1 MLLCPSSFWERN
13 RAGRLVP
20 DKRFYRHVEI
30 RPNLTCPVT
39 RLIRVYRVLAARG
52 VPLALFLI

>member
-20 DKRFYRHVEI
+20 DKRCYRHVEI
-30 RPNLTCPVT
+30 RPN
-39 RLIRVYRVLAARG
+39 
-52 VPLALFLI
+52 PLVR